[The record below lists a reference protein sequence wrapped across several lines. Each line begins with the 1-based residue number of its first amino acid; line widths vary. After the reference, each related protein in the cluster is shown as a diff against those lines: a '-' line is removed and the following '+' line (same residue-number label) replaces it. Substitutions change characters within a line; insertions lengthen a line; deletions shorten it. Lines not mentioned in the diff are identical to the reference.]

1 MRPPVVFFVKLRRCK
16 DGEREGEKERSRVS
30 FWSLYVRECICSR
43 ARRGDFETK
52 KRKKKKKKTRSF
64 VRSFAL
70 VRRREL
76 TKHRRGERKA
86 TKIWRPKKKRG
97 ANSKKFSPRRRSD
110 TFLSFSVLT
119 LALGGAFLAFTTPA
133 RAEREEERIKFCQSF
148 CFGKKF

>member
-1 MRPPVVFFVKLRRCK
+1 M
-16 DGEREGEKERSRVS
+16 S
-30 FWSLYVRECICSR
+30 FLSLYVRECICSR

-52 KRKKKKKKTRSF
+52 KRKKKKKKKTRSF

-70 VRRREL
+70 VRRREQ
-76 TKHRRGERKA
+76 TKHRRGETSDENLA
-86 TKIWRPKKKRG
+86 PKKKNEGG

-119 LALGGAFLAFTTPA
+119 LPLGGAFLAFTTPA
-133 RAEREEERIKFCQSF
+133 RAEREEERIKFCQSL

>member
-1 MRPPVVFFVKLRRCK
+1 M
-16 DGEREGEKERSRVS
+16 S
-30 FWSLYVRECICSR
+30 FLSLYVRECICSR

-52 KRKKKKKKTRSF
+52 KRKKKKKKKTRSF

-70 VRRREL
+70 VRRREQ
-76 TKHRRGERKA
+76 TKHRRGETRDENFLA
-86 TKIWRPKKKRG
+86 PKKKNEGG

-119 LALGGAFLAFTTPA
+119 LPLGGAFLVFTTPA